1 MAWPRK
7 LAASTIRQLTA
18 VTPFAGPIGLRWFPM
33 PESNAGQFADD
44 LAAQLSSHGVEYG
57 TAIEIAQD
65 LLRDYEIKKRTQ
77 TTLIEDQ
84 ETP

>member
-1 MAWPRK
+1 
-7 LAASTIRQLTA
+7 
-18 VTPFAGPIGLRWFPM
+18 M

-44 LAAQLSSHGVEYG
+44 LAAQLSAHGVNYV

-77 TTLIEDQ
+77 TTLVEDK

>member
-1 MAWPRK
+1 
-7 LAASTIRQLTA
+7 
-18 VTPFAGPIGLRWFPM
+18 M